1 MKKKVVG
8 LGEVLWDHLPERTC
22 LGSAPTNFAYITT
35 LMGDQGIVASR
46 VGEDSPGL
54 EALRRMEELG
64 FNVDYVQT
72 DQHRPTGTVKVELDR
87 KGLARFEIALPVAW
101 DSLEW
106 TIEWQQ
112 LAESAVRMDLYCVR
126 QNVIRSGWR
135 EWPAVGLLF
144 LVVWSAAASA
154 AQNPTAKHATPAK
167 VSDRDAYVGNQAC
180 AGCHSAIYESYQ
192 RTSMALA
199 SGPAIDG
206 FRPAEFTHKSSRVHY
221 RIYSENGRAWLSFD
235 RPGDPELHGTRELLY
250 YIGSG
255 RRGLTYLFETDGF
268 LFESPVNW
276 YANKQIW
283 DTAPAYQAAREIPL
297 NLPAYTSCLRCHVS
311 GMQAP
316 AEGTDNRYPE
326 PPFSHNGVACERC
339 HGSGRAHVSGG
350 RIVNPAKLTP
360 TRRDDICMQCHL
372 EGKAAVERPGR
383 HAYEFQPGDA
393 LSDYIRYFLLVD
405 TKGSG
410 LGAVSHVEAL
420 AQSQCKK
427 KSGDA
432 MSCTSCH
439 DPHRSSS
446 AEERVAFYR
455 GRCLACHGAAFGGK
469 HHPDRPD
476 CTACHMP
483 ASPSTDVAH
492 TEVTDHRTPRRPQIS
507 PQLLQNPDGK
517 SSFSLPRLVP
527 FPDTKTEPDPR
538 DLALAWN
545 SVAENGMSVAE
556 PQARELLS
564 KAVKQSPDDPALL
577 SALAY
582 AEQRR
587 GSTEHARELYQRAL
601 AQDPT
606 LVDAATNLGVIEA
619 QTGDLQSAMQLWRNA
634 FQRTPARSTI
644 GLNIARTY
652 CAAGKFSEA
661 RTFTLRVLEFNPD
674 LPAARKLLQF
684 LNRSPASCGN

>member
-1 MKKKVVG
+1 M
-8 LGEVLWDHLPERTC
+8 
-22 LGSAPTNFAYITT
+22 
-35 LMGDQGIVASR
+35 
-46 VGEDSPGL
+46 
-54 EALRRMEELG
+54 
-64 FNVDYVQT
+64 
-72 DQHRPTGTVKVELDR
+72 
-87 KGLARFEIALPVAW
+87 
-101 DSLEW
+101 
-106 TIEWQQ
+106 
-112 LAESAVRMDLYCVR
+112 
-126 QNVIRSGWR
+126 
-135 EWPAVGLLF
+135 
-144 LVVWSAAASA
+144 
-154 AQNPTAKHATPAK
+154 PAK
-167 VSDRDAYVGNQAC
+167 VSDRDPYVGNQAC
-180 AGCHSAIYESYQ
+180 APCHSAIYESYQ
-192 RTSMALA
+192 RTSMAHA

-206 FRPAEFTHKSSRVHY
+206 FMPAEFTHKDSGVHY
-221 RIYSENGRAWLSFD
+221 RIYTENGRAWLSFD
-235 RPGDPELHGTRELLY
+235 RPGDPQVRGTRELLY

-276 YANKQIW
+276 YANKQMW
-283 DTAPAYQAAREIPL
+283 DMAPAYQAAREIPL

-316 AEGTDNRYPE
+316 AKGTDNRYPE
-326 PPFSHNGVACERC
+326 PPFTHNGVACERC
-339 HGSGRAHVSGG
+339 HGSGGAHVNGG
-350 RIVNPAKLTP
+350 AIVNPAKLTP
-360 TRRDDICMQCHL
+360 ARRDDICMQCHL

-393 LSDYIRYFLLVD
+393 LSDYVRYFLLVD
-405 TKGSG
+405 AKGSG
-410 LGAVSHVEAL
+410 LGAVSQVEAF

-439 DPHRSSS
+439 DPHRSPS

-455 GRCLACHGAAFGGK
+455 GRCLVCHGAAFGAK
-469 HHPDRPD
+469 HHPDHPD

-538 DLALAWN
+538 DLALAWD
-545 SVAENGMSVAE
+545 SVVESGMSVAE

-582 AEQRR
+582 AEHRR
-587 GSTEHARELYQRAL
+587 GSTEHAREVYQKAL
-601 AQDPT
+601 AKDPT

-619 QTGDLQSAMQLWRNA
+619 QTGDLQGAMQLWQNA
-634 FQRTPARSTI
+634 FQHTPARSSI
-644 GLNIARTY
+644 GLNIARAY

-661 RTFTLRVLEFNPD
+661 RTYTLRVLEFNPD
-674 LPAARKLLQF
+674 LPSARKLLQV
-684 LNRSPASCGN
+684 LTRSPASCGN